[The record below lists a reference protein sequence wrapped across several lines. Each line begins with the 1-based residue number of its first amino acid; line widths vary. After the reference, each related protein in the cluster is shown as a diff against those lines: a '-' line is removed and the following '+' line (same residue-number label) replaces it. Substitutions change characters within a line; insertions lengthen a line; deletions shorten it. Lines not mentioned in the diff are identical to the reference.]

1 MQIVLRHPPDFCKS
15 RSPSGSFTAF
25 RMTAGTY
32 NGNGKDNSV
41 GWDVVDI
48 VLEEE
53 PMSQKRDM
61 AHPNL
66 CRGKK

>member
-1 MQIVLRHPPDFCKS
+1 
-15 RSPSGSFTAF
+15 
-25 RMTAGTY
+25 MTAGTY

-61 AHPNL
+61 GHPNL
-66 CRGKK
+66 CRGKKQRQPLWLPLL